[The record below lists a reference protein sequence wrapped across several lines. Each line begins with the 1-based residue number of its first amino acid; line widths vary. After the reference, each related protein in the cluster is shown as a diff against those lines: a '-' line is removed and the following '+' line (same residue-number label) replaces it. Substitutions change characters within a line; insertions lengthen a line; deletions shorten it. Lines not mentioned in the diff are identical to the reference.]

1 MAKTKKGLF
10 GIAFV
15 IVGVLL
21 LAVIF
26 NADRNSQPTAN
37 QEAIVPE
44 VDDNATTPPEVEEP
58 APAHSASAD
67 VAPPVVSEAATLQPG
82 KVTTLRQ
89 PIRKKTKSGEYVV
102 LFEAGDIL
110 EVVALQGSRIYLRTP
125 EGETIGIPV
134 EATDWATREDEN
146 TDQ

>member
-10 GIAFV
+10 GIVFV
-15 IVGVLL
+15 IFGALL
-21 LAVIF
+21 LAVMFI
-26 NADRNSQPTAN
+26 ADRDSQPTAK
-37 QEAIVPE
+37 QETSLPE
-44 VDDNATTPPEVEEP
+44 VDNNPTTAREAEEP
-58 APAHSASAD
+58 EAAHTSSAD
-67 VAPPVVSEAATLQPG
+67 VDPPPVLEAATLLSG
-82 KVTTLRQ
+82 KETTLRQ